1 MQPLGKQLVRAD
13 VDLVEKVWRERWG
26 LPLCSVGR
34 TFMPRDVEARALVLG
49 DRMLGLI
56 SWVVEGGN
64 AEVVTLDSFAEERG
78 AGTQL
83 LTAAE
88 EATRNAGARRVV
100 AMVSNDNV
108 RTLTFL
114 LHRGYRLEKVHR
126 DIVAELRKIKET
138 IPMVGRAGIPVL
150 DLWELAK
157 PLG

>member
-1 MQPLGKQLVRAD
+1 MKPIGWQLVRAD
-13 VDLVEKVWRERWG
+13 VDLVEKVWKERWG

-34 TFMPRDVEARALVLG
+34 TFMPRDVEARALVTG

-56 SWVVEGGN
+56 SWVVTG
-64 AEVVTLDSFAEERG
+64 AEAEIVTLDAFAEERG

-88 EATRNAGARRVV
+88 EAMRSAGARRVV
-100 AMVSNDNV
+100 GLVSNDNI
-108 RTLTFL
+108 RALTFM

-126 DIVAELRKIKET
+126 DLVAELRKIKEA
-138 IPMVGRAGIPVL
+138 IPLVGRAGIPVL

>member
-49 DRMLGLI
+49 DRMLGLA
-56 SWVVEGGN
+56 SWVVDGSN
-64 AEVVTLDSFAEERG
+64 AELVTLDSFAEERG

-88 EATRNAGARRVV
+88 EAMRNAGARRVV
-100 AMVSNDNV
+100 AMVSNDNI

-126 DIVAELRKIKET
+126 DLVAELRKIKET
-138 IPMVGRAGIPVL
+138 IPLIGRAGVPVL